1 MPLCFI
7 INHPQG
13 RLSEYAEIDTAIGA
27 VLNEPGMGGEVVVLA
42 VLEDEDAFGGE
53 DVLLEDE
60 VGYLRQFLEG
70 VGRVGED
77 EVKLLSA

>member
-42 VLEDEDAFGGE
+42 VLEDEDAFGGKE
-53 DVLLEDE
+53 FLLEDK
-60 VGYLRQFLEG
+60 VGYLRQFLQC
-70 VGRVGED
+70 VGRVGKD

>member
-1 MPLCFI
+1 MPLCSI
-7 INHPQG
+7 IKHPQG
-13 RLSEYAEIDTAIGA
+13 RLSENAEIDTAIGA

-60 VGYLRQFLEG
+60 VGYLRQFLQG

>member
-7 INHPQG
+7 IKHPQG
-13 RLSEYAEIDTAIGA
+13 RLSENAEIDTAVGA

-53 DVLLEDE
+53 EFLLEDK
-60 VGYLRQFLEG
+60 VGYLRQFLQC
-70 VGRVGED
+70 VWRVGKD
-77 EVKLLSA
+77 EVKLLPA